1 MNCPYCRESGTRVVE
16 TRFVGEERST
26 RRRRECSDCERRFTT
41 YERVVPPSASVV
53 KRDGSTE
60 AFSREKLKHG
70 IEKACKKREVNP
82 ETIESVVR
90 EVEDAVRERGVREI
104 ASTELGDMVLE
115 QLRGLDAVAYL
126 RFASI
131 YEGFDDV
138 GEFERAARE
147 LAEEGVSGGGGDG

>member
-1 MNCPYCRESGTRVVE
+1 MNCPYCRESGTHVVE
-16 TRFVGEERST
+16 TRFVGEDQST
-26 RRRRECSDCERRFTT
+26 RRRRECSGCDRRFTT

-60 AFSREKLKHG
+60 PFSREKLKHG
-70 IEKACKKREVNP
+70 IEKACKKRDVSSRR
-82 ETIESVVR
+82 IASVIR

-104 ASTELGDMVLE
+104 ESTELGDMVLE
-115 QLRGLDAVAYL
+115 QLRELDAVAYL

-131 YEGFDDV
+131 YEGFDEV

-147 LAEEGVSGGGGDG
+147 LTEDAGGERGDG